1 MAFPDCDV
9 ITDGVETVR
18 DRSSL
23 EGKPPG
29 NQKKTPI
36 TTSITAMGILK
47 LFWRVR
53 PLLTLLT
60 ALYHTLSLNQ
70 YTSIWLVQSIITLS
84 QKC

>member
-9 ITDGVETVR
+9 ITEGVETVR

-29 NQKKTPI
+29 NQKKTPF
-36 TTSITAMGILK
+36 TTSITAMSILK

-53 PLLTLLT
+53 PLSRRC
-60 ALYHTLSLNQ
+60 YRVIPHTLFKPKYFDLAGP
-70 YTSIWLVQSIITLS
+70 VDHHTL
-84 QKC
+84 